1 MRSCHFDLAAS
12 VQATFEEFGVRY
24 VRKAMELCGSDRVC
38 LTGGVAL
45 NGLMNEAIRKHSGCR
60 ELYIFPASGD
70 DGTAAGAALLLAA
83 RDGIRNRK
91 KITTAFFGPS
101 RSQEEIERYLGEA
114 QVPFGKPPS
123 IHEKIAAALADG
135 KVVARYLGASEFGP
149 RALGHRSILAHP
161 GRAEMKDL
169 LNRKIKHREPFRPFA
184 PACLEECAAEFF
196 ELDVPSPFMLLIPR
210 AREAAREKIPAAIHH
225 DGTARVQTVN
235 AGDNPEFYETIR
247 AFQRL
252 TGLPVVLNTSFNI
265 NGEAIVE
272 TPQDA
277 VESFAKMEV
286 DYLAIGDCWLGRES
300 VKHLALPREDAAYLE
315 LRRERYRRDF
325 PHFLRGWDLEP
336 DPWAA
341 CFARPPRRNWFRR
354 FAECLLGQS

>member
-1 MRSCHFDLAAS
+1 
-12 VQATFEEFGVRY
+12 
-24 VRKAMELCGSDRVC
+24 
-38 LTGGVAL
+38 
-45 NGLMNEAIRKHSGCR
+45 
-60 ELYIFPASGD
+60 
-70 DGTAAGAALLLAA
+70 
-83 RDGIRNRK
+83 
-91 KITTAFFGPS
+91 
-101 RSQEEIERYLGEA
+101 
-114 QVPFGKPPS
+114 
-123 IHEKIAAALADG
+123 
-135 KVVARYLGASEFGP
+135 
-149 RALGHRSILAHP
+149 
-161 GRAEMKDL
+161 MKDL

-184 PACLEECAAEFF
+184 PACLEEYAAEFF

-235 AGDNPEFYETIR
+235 AVDNPEFYETIR

-286 DYLAIGDCWLGRES
+286 DFLAIGECWLGRDS
-300 VKHLALPREDAAYLE
+300 VKHLAIPREDAAYLE